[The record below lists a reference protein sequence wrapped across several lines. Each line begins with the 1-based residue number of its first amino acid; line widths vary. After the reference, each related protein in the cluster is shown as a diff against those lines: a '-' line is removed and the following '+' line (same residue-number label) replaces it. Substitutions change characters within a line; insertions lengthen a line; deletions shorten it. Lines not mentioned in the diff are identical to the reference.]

1 MTGKISKFDD
11 YIKEGESLSTDGKIL
26 VIMGPPGSGKGTVSK
41 KLSEKKGI
49 LHISTGDLIRNS
61 EDEDLKRS
69 ISKGNYAPDSVMV
82 KMLRKKIKESD
93 ISKGMILDGFPR
105 TIKQAKMLDSMLG
118 KLGLGLSHA
127 IYLDVNEEIAKDR
140 IRERSKKESR
150 DDDKSEETIEK
161 RFSEYQEK
169 TLPILDFY
177 SRSRKSV
184 KIDASKSPENVY
196 KQIIKK
202 IGV

>member
-1 MTGKISKFDD
+1 MGKISNFND
-11 YIKEGESLSTDGKIL
+11 YINEGEELSTDGKIL
-26 VIMGPPGSGKGTVSK
+26 IIMGPPGSGKGTVSK
-41 KLSEKKGI
+41 KLSDKKGI

-69 ISKGNYAPDSVMV
+69 IARGNYAPDSVMI

-93 ISKGMILDGFPR
+93 ISKGLIFDGFPR

-118 KLGLGLSHA
+118 KIGLGLSHA
-127 IYLDVNEEIAKDR
+127 LYLDVDEDIAKDR
-140 IRERSKKESR
+140 IRERSRKENR
-150 DDDKSEETIEK
+150 EDDKSEDTINK

-177 SRSRKSV
+177 KRSRKSV

-202 IGV
+202 ISF

>member
-1 MTGKISKFDD
+1 MEKISKFNDF
-11 YIKEGESLSTDGKIL
+11 INEGEELSTGGKIL

-41 KLSEKKGI
+41 KLSDKKGV

-61 EDEDLKRS
+61 EDEELKKS
-69 ISKGNYAPDSVMV
+69 IASGNYAPDSVMI

-93 ISKGMILDGFPR
+93 ISKGLILDGFPR

-127 IYLDVNEEIAKDR
+127 LYLDVDEEIAKDR
-140 IRERSKKESR
+140 IRERSRKENR
-150 DDDKSEETIEK
+150 EDDKSEDTIAK

-177 SRSRKSV
+177 GRSRKSV

-202 IGV
+202 ISV